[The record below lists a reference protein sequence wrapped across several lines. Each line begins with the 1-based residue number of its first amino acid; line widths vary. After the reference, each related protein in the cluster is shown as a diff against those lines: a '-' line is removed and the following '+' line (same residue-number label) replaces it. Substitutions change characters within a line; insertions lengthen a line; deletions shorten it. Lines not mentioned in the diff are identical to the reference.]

1 MKTKDWE
8 AERYDP
14 REERS
19 NALSHWLGALLGAIG
34 LSVLLFCAIRN
45 RSVAQIVSFS
55 IYGGSFIL
63 MYIASASYHSV
74 QAPRIRK
81 LLRVADHSAIF
92 LFIAG
97 TYMPIAILSLR
108 GGLRVGISCAV
119 WGIAVFGVV
128 FKILTA
134 KRLSSTKNV
143 SLFLYLALG
152 WLALLIV
159 RPIVETVGIQFL
171 LFLLAGGLL
180 YSAGTVFYAKRTLR
194 FHHAIWH
201 LFVLAASVV
210 HYIGILDAYALP

>member
-1 MKTKDWE
+1 M
-8 AERYDP
+8 
-14 REERS
+14 
-19 NALSHWLGALLGAIG
+19 
-34 LSVLLFCAIRN
+34 
-45 RSVAQIVSFS
+45 
-55 IYGGSFIL
+55 
-63 MYIASASYHSV
+63 
-74 QAPRIRK
+74 
-81 LLRVADHSAIF
+81 
-92 LFIAG
+92 
-97 TYMPIAILSLR
+97 
-108 GGLRVGISCAV
+108 
-119 WGIAVFGVV
+119 
-128 FKILTA
+128 
-134 KRLSSTKNV
+134 